1 MLNHRFTISLNRRF
15 TLVASHPAQRIAR
28 EADMTRRIAPIDL
41 LLAAALSLLAF
52 ALAGRPALARELVQF
67 EDARYNP
74 GTIVIRTG
82 QRSLY
87 FVTAPGEAIRYQ
99 IAVGMAGRQW
109 RGVKYVEELA
119 VEPSW
124 SPPASVKRAQPY
136 LPDIIPSGSPRNP
149 MGARVIGL
157 GPGGE
162 YAIHGTNVPS
172 KIGSAVSFGCFRMHN
187 RDVIDLYERVRMGTP
202 VVVLP

>member
-1 MLNHRFTISLNRRF
+1 
-15 TLVASHPAQRIAR
+15 
-28 EADMTRRIAPIDL
+28 MTRRLAPLDFV
-41 LLAAALSLLAF
+41 LAAALSLLALAF
-52 ALAGRPALARELVQF
+52 AARPVAAREMVQF
-67 EDARYNP
+67 TERYHP

-87 FVTAPGEAIRYQ
+87 FVTSPGEAIRYQ
-99 IAVGMAGRQW
+99 IAVGKAGRQW

-119 VEPSW
+119 VEPAW
-124 SPPASVKRAQPY
+124 SPPAEVKRAQPH
-136 LPDIIPSGSPRNP
+136 LPDVIPSGSPRNP

-162 YAIHGTNVPS
+162 YAIHGTNMPGT
-172 KIGSAVSFGCFRMHN
+172 IGTAASFGCFRMHN
-187 RDVIDLYERVRMGTP
+187 RDVVDLYARVRMGTP